1 MNLLA
6 NLVQALV
13 TTSVRWATT
22 EFAHRFTACHLAA
35 FQAGFAGEP
44 EPNTGTALYGSGF
57 PLRRAGDAQQS

>member
-22 EFAHRFTACHLAA
+22 EFAHRLTARRRSA

-44 EPNTGTALYGSGF
+44 EPNTGPALSGSGF